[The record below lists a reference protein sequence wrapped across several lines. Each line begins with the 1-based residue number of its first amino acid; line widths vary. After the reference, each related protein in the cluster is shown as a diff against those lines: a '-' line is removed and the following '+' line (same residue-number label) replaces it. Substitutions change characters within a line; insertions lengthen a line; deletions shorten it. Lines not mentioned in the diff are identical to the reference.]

1 MEQSL
6 EVLDAYGISDIVGDL
21 LFKKLPNGNYL
32 LVYKS
37 TYDIDLYLCSM
48 LPKSHKEIT
57 ERCVLKQILGFRS
70 SNIEKMNLFRE
81 MVKSSS
87 K

>member
-6 EVLDAYGISDIVGDL
+6 KVLDAYDVSNMIGDL

-32 LVYKS
+32 VAYKS
-37 TYDIDLYLCSM
+37 TYDIDLYLCSV
-48 LPKSHKEIT
+48 LPKSHEEIT
-57 ERCVLKQILGFRS
+57 ERCVLKKILGFRS

-81 MVKSSS
+81 W
-87 K
+87 